1 LRDASDS
8 IPGLTDRRIF
18 FTAKNRFG
26 NPFRGRSRAQKQD
39 LLRKLKEDELDLIFN
54 NAFLDRER
62 AEIVSLSESR
72 LLDVDRGEV
81 LRNSR
86 YIRAFN
92 L

>member
-1 LRDASDS
+1 M
-8 IPGLTDRRIF
+8 
-18 FTAKNRFG
+18 
-26 NPFRGRSRAQKQD
+26 AQKQD
-39 LLRKLKEDELDLIFN
+39 PLRKLKEDELDLIFN

-62 AEIVSLSESR
+62 AEIVSLSESS
-72 LLDVDRGEV
+72 LLDVNRGEV